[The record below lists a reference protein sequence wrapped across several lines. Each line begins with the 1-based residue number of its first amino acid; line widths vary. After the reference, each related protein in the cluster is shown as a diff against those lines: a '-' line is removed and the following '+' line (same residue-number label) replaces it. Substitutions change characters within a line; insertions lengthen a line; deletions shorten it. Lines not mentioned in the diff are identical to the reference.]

1 MRPTAPR
8 LDGTMAFMV
17 WFCFFFLAILIGD
30 LIRDNPVYH
39 VLILPCLTPVSRRV
53 MHTCYTNI
61 KKPATGFIGGRLLRI
76 GTREDFLQRNERV
89 TVRMDFSLCHGDCV
103 RINEQG

>member
-1 MRPTAPR
+1 
-8 LDGTMAFMV
+8 
-17 WFCFFFLAILIGD
+17 
-30 LIRDNPVYH
+30 
-39 VLILPCLTPVSRRV
+39 

-89 TVRMDFSLCHGDCV
+89 TVEMDFSLCHGDRV
-103 RINEQG
+103 RINEQGHALQTRVVLQHDVVSVHDLLDLFSSEPDGRFYISHLNTPRAVR